1 MWHALRAELA
11 YFRPW
16 LLGGL
21 GIAAGV
27 VIIISVVFQLVGD
40 DGPPS
45 HVAAGLR
52 GFFPIIAGMV
62 VGFIAQSYRS
72 EERRA
77 RLLLAGPLGPRQ
89 LAGVTVLLPAILFG
103 IGVLAA
109 GLVIGAESLV
119 TGKLEFETLR
129 FVSGVAGMLFAMG
142 QMGPLAQE
150 STAAHRQ
157 RRPRAAIAGWAAF
170 VMAII
175 LLAVCQPFLGSIQGN
190 LGQVI
195 VAVVCMVAAATLYT
209 GRTDFTR

>member
-11 YFRPW
+11 YSRPW

-27 VIIISVVFQLVGD
+27 VVFISVVFQLVGD

-45 HVAAGLR
+45 FVAAGLR
-52 GFFPIIAGMV
+52 GFFLIIAGMV
-62 VGFIAQSYRS
+62 VGFIVQGYRS

-77 RLLLAGPLGPRQ
+77 RLLLAGPLTPLH

-119 TGKLEFETLR
+119 TGKLELETLR
-129 FVSGVAGMLFAMG
+129 MVSGVAGMFFAMG

-150 STAAHRQ
+150 STAARRQ
-157 RRPRAAIAGWAAF
+157 RRPWAAIAGWAAF
-170 VMAII
+170 VMAI
-175 LLAVCQPFLGSIQGN
+175 LLLSVLQLILGSIHGT
-190 LGQVI
+190 LGQLV
-195 VAVVCMVAAATLYT
+195 VALMAMAASVWLYV

>member
-1 MWHALRAELA
+1 MWHALRTELS

-27 VIIISVVFQLVGD
+27 VILISIVFQLVGD

-45 HVAAGLR
+45 YVAAGLR

-77 RLLLAGPLGPRQ
+77 RLLLAGPLTPRQ
-89 LAGVTVLLPAILFG
+89 LGGVMVLLPACLFG

-109 GLVIGAESLV
+109 GLMIGAGSLI
-119 TGKLEFETLR
+119 TGKLELETLR
-129 FVSGVAGMLFAMG
+129 MVSGVAGMLFAMG

-150 STAAHRQ
+150 STTARRQ
-157 RRPRAAIAGWAAF
+157 RRTRAAIAGWTVF
-170 VMAII
+170 VMAI
-175 LLAVCQPFLGSIQGN
+175 LLLSVLQLILGSIHGH

-195 VAVVCMVAAATLYT
+195 VALMVMVASVALYV